1 MQLKTFLSLSPGYV
15 HTFFTTYIVEN
26 FKTILDLLLVC
37 PDKSVRSM
45 IAGVMAYTVN
55 ILITFHDLP
64 LDIVEEST
72 MDEEKAKINKS
83 VLDFLANL
91 FIILPNEVAKNWNK
105 FQQYFD
111 VILLLLKILF
121 H

>member
-15 HTFFTTYIVEN
+15 YTFFTTYIVEN
-26 FKTILDLLLVC
+26 FKIIMDLLLVC

-45 IAGVMAYTVN
+45 IAGVMAYTIN
-55 ILITFHDLP
+55 ILIMFHDLP
-64 LDIVEEST
+64 LDIAEDTT
-72 MDEEKAKINKS
+72 MDEEKSKINKS
-83 VLDFLANL
+83 VLEFLANL

-111 VILLLLKILF
+111 VIFLIYF
-121 H
+121 NI